1 VAARVAEAALA
12 DTSAWVWSRRAGG
25 ALRERFDQGVR
36 TGLVA
41 TCDMVRFELMAS
53 ARDAAEL
60 AAIRFE
66 LSMQPSC
73 EIAAPEW
80 SRALDVYESL
90 GGLNPGRH
98 RTVGHQDLLIAAA
111 AESASVPVLHYDS
124 DYELIARLTGQP
136 MLWLAPRGSLG

>member
-1 VAARVAEAALA
+1 VALA
-12 DTSAWVWSRRAGG
+12 DTSAWVWSRRAGD

-36 TGLVA
+36 AGLVA
-41 TCDMVRFELMAS
+41 TCDMVRFEIMAS
-53 ARDAAEL
+53 ARDAGEL

-73 EIAAPEW
+73 QIAEPEW

-90 GGLNPGRH
+90 GALDPGRH
-98 RTVGHQDLLIAAA
+98 RAIGHQDLLIAAA
-111 AESASVPVLHYDS
+111 AEAARVPVLHYDS
-124 DYELIARLTGQP
+124 DYDLIAGITGQP